1 MTNEE
6 RDIITQ
12 FITRVSGAQRT
23 PQPAFGG
30 SVPATT
36 QPPLP
41 PVDRD
46 ADALIGALFQQYPE
60 ARYRLT
66 QTAFVQEHA
75 LAEAQNRIQRLEW
88 ELQQAQQAL
97 QQAQQA
103 AAQAAQQRPASGGI
117 FGGLFG
123 GGRTQAPPP
132 PPPQGGPAWNA
143 GGAPQQ
149 GYQQPMYQ
157 QAPPPPPQYAPGYQ
171 PGMFQQRPGGGF
183 LGSAL
188 TTAAGVAG
196 GLVVGNALMGM
207 FSGHHGSDSFGGGFP
222 QGGGFAGGGGS
233 PWAAPQQDYVDQ
245 GTWSGGGGAAP
256 LANQDYVDNGTWD
269 QPAADTS
276 WTDNSG
282 GGGGWDSGGGGGGGS
297 DDTF

>member
-12 FITRVSGAQRT
+12 FLTRVSGAQ
-23 PQPAFGG
+23 PQPQTGLTSG
-30 SVPATT
+30 SVPATV

-46 ADALIGALFQQYPE
+46 ADALIGALFQQYPD

-75 LAEAQNRIQRLEW
+75 VAEAQNRIQRLEW
-88 ELQQAQQAL
+88 ELQQTQQAM

-103 AAQAAQQRPASGGI
+103 ARAAQQRPSGGL
-117 FGGLFG
+117 FGGLF

-132 PPPQGGPAWNA
+132 PPQAAPGWNA
-143 GGAPQQ
+143 GPAPQ
-149 GYQQPMYQ
+149 QQPMYQ
-157 QAPPPPPQYAPGYQ
+157 QAPPPPQYAPGYQ

-183 LGSAL
+183 LSSAL
-188 TTAAGVAG
+188 TTAAGVG
-196 GLVVGNALMGM
+196 GGILAAQALSGL
-207 FSGHHGSDSFGGGFP
+207 FSGHQGGGMMGGGGF
-222 QGGGFAGGGGS
+222 GGGS
-233 PWAAPQQDYVDQ
+233 PWAGSTQPDYAQPDSN
-245 GTWSGGGGAAP
+245 WGGGGGP
-256 LANQDYVDNGTWD
+256 ANQGAIDNGTWD
-269 QPAADTS
+269 QPAPEQTT
-276 WTDNSG
+276 WTDNNSG
-282 GGGGWDSGGGGGGGS
+282 GGGGGWDSGGDSGGGGGGGS

>member
-1 MTNEE
+1 
-6 RDIITQ
+6 
-12 FITRVSGAQRT
+12 
-23 PQPAFGG
+23 
-30 SVPATT
+30 
-36 QPPLP
+36 
-41 PVDRD
+41 
-46 ADALIGALFQQYPE
+46 
-60 ARYRLT
+60 
-66 QTAFVQEHA
+66 
-75 LAEAQNRIQRLEW
+75 
-88 ELQQAQQAL
+88 
-97 QQAQQA
+97 
-103 AAQAAQQRPASGGI
+103 
-117 FGGLFG
+117 
-123 GGRTQAPPP
+123 
-132 PPPQGGPAWNA
+132 
-143 GGAPQQ
+143 
-149 GYQQPMYQ
+149 MYQ

-269 QPAADTS
+269 QPTADQSS
-276 WTDNSG
+276 WTDNS
-282 GGGGWDSGGGGGGGS
+282 GGGGWDSGGGGGGS